1 MGPSASPPRARV
13 RICFLHGHSKS
24 SIGLMASRCAP
35 AGTKPGLRRDPH
47 AVLARTAPP
56 WQCPHGRHT
65 VSQLQRPAPFTLAPS
80 TLHPEVASPAG
91 PDELAVVTFNFEN
104 LDPTDVDPE
113 PTKAA
118 FHRLAN
124 IIVTNVRS
132 PDLIMLEEVQDNTGP
147 TSGDGVVDA
156 SVTTSCS
163 STPSPQPAD
172 RLTW

>member
-1 MGPSASPPRARV
+1 
-13 RICFLHGHSKS
+13 
-24 SIGLMASRCAP
+24 
-35 AGTKPGLRRDPH
+35 
-47 AVLARTAPP
+47 
-56 WQCPHGRHT
+56 
-65 VSQLQRPAPFTLAPS
+65 
-80 TLHPEVASPAG
+80 VA
-91 PDELAVVTFNFEN
+91 TFNFEH